1 MDGVTTTYSR
11 HSGNKLYDIAMP
23 EGLTLA
29 SVVVEDMN
37 GNRST
42 PVTFRFQDGQLVDLD
57 ETVADEIIP
66 DEVLRKAL
74 FEKAGGNT
82 YGDLIALSGELDLSG
97 LEIQD
102 LTGMYLLVNVAELN
116 LSGTQISDLSPL
128 TTLTNLK
135 KLVARDVELT
145 ALAAGV
151 LPANLEELDLSENSK
166 LTQVEEGVIASLAG
180 LKTLNLSDNTALTTL
195 YLDNTPA
202 MTVNVSGCTA
212 LQQLILTGTQMSDF
226 DITGLSQLTHFYGT
240 TAIWQC

>member
-1 MDGVTTTYSR
+1 
-11 HSGNKLYDIAMP
+11 
-23 EGLTLA
+23 
-29 SVVVEDMN
+29 DMN

-42 PVTFRFQDGQLVDLD
+42 PGTFRFQDGQLGDLD

-74 FEKAGGNT
+74 RVKAGGNT
-82 YGDLIALSGELDLSG
+82 YGDLLAPSGDLYLSG
-97 LEIQD
+97 LDIQH
-102 LTGMYLLVNVAELN
+102 LTGLHLLVSVAVRH

-135 KLVARDVELT
+135 KLVARDVQLT

-226 DITGLSQLTHFYGT
+226 DITGLS
-240 TAIWQC
+240 